1 MTKGAEKTKAR
12 AARGDLLFYVLMMAW
27 PVLQFCVFYI
37 AVKFNSVLY
46 SFQRYDK
53 MSNSVSWT
61 LDYVK
66 NAIKLMTTSSTLKDA
81 MKMTWAFFLLFTGIN
96 TPLGLLFSYYI
107 SKKMFGSGVFRVF
120 LFLPSIIC
128 SVIMVLIYGNFV
140 DIALPEAIW
149 TATKGAKTIGGL
161 LSTSG
166 TRFFAV
172 IFYNILIGFGVNV
185 LMYSDAMAGITEEVV
200 ESAHLDGAVGLK
212 EFYHISL
219 PSIYP
224 TLTTFL
230 ITSVAGLFLN
240 QYNLYSFFGSGEHF
254 GLQTYGHYFYV
265 QTLLA
270 DGSRAEY
277 SQISA
282 IGLWLTC
289 LALPLTYGVKY
300 LLEKFGPSVE

>member
-1 MTKGAEKTKAR
+1 MANNTVKKRTR
-12 AARGDLLFYVLMMAW
+12 AAKGDMLFYVLMMAW
-27 PVLQFCVFYI
+27 PILQFCVFYI
-37 AVKFNSVLY
+37 AVKFNSILY

-53 MSNSVSWT
+53 LSRTFTWT

-66 NAIKLMTTSSTLKDA
+66 SALKMMTTSPALVET
-81 MKMTWAFFLLFTGIN
+81 MKMTLLFFLLFTGIN

-107 SKKMFGSGVFRVF
+107 SKKQFASGFFRVF

-140 DIALPEAIW
+140 DVALPEIVRVL
-149 TATKGAKTIGGL
+149 TGKTVGGL
-161 LSTSG
+161 MSTKS

-172 IFYNILIGFGVNV
+172 MFYNLLVGFGVNV
-185 LMYSDAMAGITEEVV
+185 LMYSNAMSAISEEVV
-200 ESAHLDGAVGLK
+200 EAAHLDGATGLK
-212 EFYHISL
+212 EFWFITL

-224 TLTTFL
+224 TLVTFL
-230 ITSVAGLFLN
+230 ITALAGMFLN

-254 GLQTYGHYFYV
+254 GLQTYGLYFYV
-265 QTLLA
+265 QTLAA

-282 IGLWLTC
+282 IGLWLTFI
-289 LALPLTYGVKY
+289 ALPLTYGVKF
-300 LLEKFGPSVE
+300 LLEKLGPSED

>member
-1 MTKGAEKTKAR
+1 MTNNTVKKRTR
-12 AARGDLLFYVLMMAW
+12 AAKGDMLFYVLMMAW
-27 PVLQFCVFYI
+27 PILQFCVFYI
-37 AVKFNSVLY
+37 AVKFNSILY

-53 MSNSVSWT
+53 LSRTFTWT

-66 NAIKLMTTSSTLKDA
+66 SALKMMTTSPALVETMKVTLL
-81 MKMTWAFFLLFTGIN
+81 FFLLFTGIN

-107 SKKMFGSGVFRVF
+107 SKKQFAFGFFRVF

-140 DIALPEAIW
+140 DVALPEIVRVL
-149 TATKGAKTIGGL
+149 TGKTMGGL
-161 LSTSG
+161 MSTKS

-172 IFYNILIGFGVNV
+172 MFYNLLVGFGVNV
-185 LMYSDAMAGITEEVV
+185 LMYSNAMSAISEEVV
-200 ESAHLDGAVGLK
+200 EAAHLDGATGLK
-212 EFYHISL
+212 EFWFITL

-224 TLTTFL
+224 TLVTFL
-230 ITSVAGLFLN
+230 ITALAGMFLN

-254 GLQTYGHYFYV
+254 GLQTYGLYFYV
-265 QTLLA
+265 QTLAA

-282 IGLWLTC
+282 IGLWLTFI
-289 LALPLTYGVKY
+289 ALPLTYGVKF
-300 LLEKFGPSVE
+300 LLEKLGPSED

>member
-1 MTKGAEKTKAR
+1 M
-12 AARGDLLFYVLMMAW
+12 LFYVLMMAW
-27 PVLQFCVFYI
+27 PILQFCVFYI
-37 AVKFNSVLY
+37 AVKFNSILY

-53 MSNSVSWT
+53 LSRTFTWT

-66 NAIKLMTTSSTLKDA
+66 SALKMMTTSPALVET
-81 MKMTWAFFLLFTGIN
+81 MKMTLLFFLLFTGIN

-107 SKKMFGSGVFRVF
+107 SKKQFASGFFRVF

-140 DIALPEAIW
+140 DVALPEIVRVL
-149 TATKGAKTIGGL
+149 TGKTVGGL
-161 LSTSG
+161 MSTKS

-172 IFYNILIGFGVNV
+172 MFYNLLVGFGVNV
-185 LMYSDAMAGITEEVV
+185 LMYSNAMSAISEEVV
-200 ESAHLDGAVGLK
+200 EAAHLDGATGLK
-212 EFYHISL
+212 EFWFITL

-224 TLTTFL
+224 TLVTFL
-230 ITSVAGLFLN
+230 ITALAGMFLN

-254 GLQTYGHYFYV
+254 GLQTYGLYFYV
-265 QTLLA
+265 QTLAA

-282 IGLWLTC
+282 IGLWLTFI
-289 LALPLTYGVKY
+289 ALPLTYGVKF
-300 LLEKFGPSVE
+300 LLEKLGPSED

>member
-1 MTKGAEKTKAR
+1 MTNNTVKKRTR
-12 AARGDLLFYVLMMAW
+12 AAKGDMLFYVLMMAW
-27 PVLQFCVFYI
+27 PILQFCVFYI
-37 AVKFNSVLY
+37 AVKFNSILY

-53 MSNSVSWT
+53 LSRTFTWT

-66 NAIKLMTTSSTLKDA
+66 SALKMMTTSPALVET
-81 MKMTWAFFLLFTGIN
+81 MKMTLLFFVLFTGIN

-107 SKKMFGSGVFRVF
+107 SKKQFASGFFRVF

-140 DIALPEAIW
+140 DVALPEIVRVL
-149 TATKGAKTIGGL
+149 TGKTVGGL
-161 LSTSG
+161 MSTKS

-172 IFYNILIGFGVNV
+172 MFYNLLVGFGVNV
-185 LMYSDAMAGITEEVV
+185 LMYSNAMSAISEEVV
-200 ESAHLDGAVGLK
+200 EAAHLDGATGLK
-212 EFYHISL
+212 EFWFITL

-224 TLTTFL
+224 TLITFL
-230 ITSVAGLFLN
+230 ITALAGMFLN

-254 GLQTYGHYFYV
+254 GLQTYGLYFYV
-265 QTLLA
+265 QTLAA

-282 IGLWLTC
+282 IGLWLTFI
-289 LALPLTYGVKY
+289 ALPLTYGVKF
-300 LLEKFGPSVE
+300 LLEKLGPSED

>member
-1 MTKGAEKTKAR
+1 MTNNTVKKRTR
-12 AARGDLLFYVLMMAW
+12 AAKVDMLFYVLMMAW
-27 PVLQFCVFYI
+27 PILQFCVFYI
-37 AVKFNSVLY
+37 AVKFNSILY

-53 MSNSVSWT
+53 LSRTFTWT

-66 NAIKLMTTSSTLKDA
+66 SALKMMTTSPALVET
-81 MKMTWAFFLLFTGIN
+81 MKMTLLFFLLFTGIN

-107 SKKMFGSGVFRVF
+107 SKKQFASGFFRVF

-140 DIALPEAIW
+140 DVALPEIVRVL
-149 TATKGAKTIGGL
+149 TGKTVGGL
-161 LSTSG
+161 MSTKS

-172 IFYNILIGFGVNV
+172 MFYNLLVGFGVNV
-185 LMYSDAMAGITEEVV
+185 LMYSNAMSAISEEVV
-200 ESAHLDGAVGLK
+200 EVAHLDGATGLK
-212 EFYHISL
+212 EFWFITL

-224 TLTTFL
+224 TLVTFL
-230 ITSVAGLFLN
+230 ITALAGMFLN

-254 GLQTYGHYFYV
+254 GLQTYGLYFYV
-265 QTLLA
+265 QTLAA

-282 IGLWLTC
+282 IGLWLTFI
-289 LALPLTYGVKY
+289 ALPLTYGVKF
-300 LLEKFGPSVE
+300 LLEKLGPSED

>member
-1 MTKGAEKTKAR
+1 MTNNTVKKRTR
-12 AARGDLLFYVLMMAW
+12 AAKGDMLFYVLMMAW
-27 PVLQFCVFYI
+27 PILQFCVFYI
-37 AVKFNSVLY
+37 AVKFNSILY

-53 MSNSVSWT
+53 LSRTFTWT

-66 NAIKLMTTSSTLKDA
+66 SALKMMTTGPALVET
-81 MKMTWAFFLLFTGIN
+81 MKMTLLFFLLFTGIN

-107 SKKMFGSGVFRVF
+107 SKKQFAFGFFRVF

-140 DIALPEAIW
+140 DVALPEIVRVL
-149 TATKGAKTIGGL
+149 TGKTVGGL
-161 LSTSG
+161 MSTKS

-172 IFYNILIGFGVNV
+172 MFYNLLVGFGVNV
-185 LMYSDAMAGITEEVV
+185 LMYSNAMSAISEEVV
-200 ESAHLDGAVGLK
+200 EAAHLDGATGLK
-212 EFYHISL
+212 EFWFITL

-224 TLTTFL
+224 TLITFL
-230 ITSVAGLFLN
+230 ITALAGMFLN

-254 GLQTYGHYFYV
+254 GLQTYGLYFYV
-265 QTLLA
+265 QTLAA

-282 IGLWLTC
+282 IGLWLTFI
-289 LALPLTYGVKY
+289 ALPLTYGVKF
-300 LLEKFGPSVE
+300 LLEKLGPSED

>member
-1 MTKGAEKTKAR
+1 MTNNTVKKRTR
-12 AARGDLLFYVLMMAW
+12 AAKGDMLFYVLMMAW
-27 PVLQFCVFYI
+27 PILQFCVFYI
-37 AVKFNSVLY
+37 AVKFNSILY

-53 MSNSVSWT
+53 LSRTFTWT

-66 NAIKLMTTSSTLKDA
+66 SALKMMTTSPALVET
-81 MKMTWAFFLLFTGIN
+81 MKMTLLFFLLFTGIN

-107 SKKMFGSGVFRVF
+107 SKKQFAFGFFRVF

-140 DIALPEAIW
+140 DVALPEIVRVL
-149 TATKGAKTIGGL
+149 TGKTVGGL
-161 LSTSG
+161 MSTKS

-172 IFYNILIGFGVNV
+172 MFYNLLVGFGVNV
-185 LMYSDAMAGITEEVV
+185 LMYSNAMSAISEEVV
-200 ESAHLDGAVGLK
+200 EAAHLDGATGLK
-212 EFYHISL
+212 EFWFITL

-224 TLTTFL
+224 TLITFL
-230 ITSVAGLFLN
+230 ITALAGMFLN

-254 GLQTYGHYFYV
+254 GLQTYGLYFYV
-265 QTLLA
+265 QTLAA

-282 IGLWLTC
+282 IGLWLTFI
-289 LALPLTYGVKY
+289 ALPLTYGVKF
-300 LLEKFGPSVE
+300 LLEKLGPSED

>member
-1 MTKGAEKTKAR
+1 MTNNTVKKRTR
-12 AARGDLLFYVLMMAW
+12 AAKGDMLFYVLMMAW
-27 PVLQFCVFYI
+27 PILQFCVFYI
-37 AVKFNSVLY
+37 AVKFNSILY

-53 MSNSVSWT
+53 LSRTFTWT

-66 NAIKLMTTSSTLKDA
+66 SALKMMTASPALVET
-81 MKMTWAFFLLFTGIN
+81 MKMTLLFFLLFTGIN

-107 SKKMFGSGVFRVF
+107 SKKQFASGFFRVF

-140 DIALPEAIW
+140 DVALPEIVRVL
-149 TATKGAKTIGGL
+149 TGKTVGGL
-161 LSTSG
+161 MSTKS

-172 IFYNILIGFGVNV
+172 MFYNLLVGFGVNV
-185 LMYSDAMAGITEEVV
+185 LMYSNAMSAISEEAV
-200 ESAHLDGAVGLK
+200 EAAHLDGATGLK
-212 EFYHISL
+212 EFWFITL

-224 TLTTFL
+224 TLVTFL
-230 ITSVAGLFLN
+230 ITALAGMFLN

-254 GLQTYGHYFYV
+254 GLQTYGLYFYV
-265 QTLLA
+265 QTLAA

-282 IGLWLTC
+282 IGLWLTFI
-289 LALPLTYGVKY
+289 ALPLTYGVKF
-300 LLEKFGPSVE
+300 LLEKLGPSED

>member
-1 MTKGAEKTKAR
+1 MTNNTVKKRTR
-12 AARGDLLFYVLMMAW
+12 AAKGDMLFYVLMMAW
-27 PVLQFCVFYI
+27 PILQFCVFYI
-37 AVKFNSVLY
+37 AVKFNSILY

-53 MSNSVSWT
+53 LSRTFTWT

-66 NAIKLMTTSSTLKDA
+66 SALKMMTTNPALVET
-81 MKMTWAFFLLFTGIN
+81 MKMTLLFFLLFTGIN

-107 SKKMFGSGVFRVF
+107 SKKQFASGFFRVF

-140 DIALPEAIW
+140 DVALPEIVRVL
-149 TATKGAKTIGGL
+149 TGKTVGGL
-161 LSTSG
+161 MSTKS

-172 IFYNILIGFGVNV
+172 MFYNLLVGFGVNV
-185 LMYSDAMAGITEEVV
+185 LMYSNAMSAISEEVV
-200 ESAHLDGAVGLK
+200 EAAHLDGATGLK
-212 EFYHISL
+212 EFWFITL

-224 TLTTFL
+224 TLVTFL
-230 ITSVAGLFLN
+230 ITALAGMFLN

-254 GLQTYGHYFYV
+254 GLQTYGLYFYV
-265 QTLLA
+265 QTLVA

-282 IGLWLTC
+282 IGLWLTFI
-289 LALPLTYGVKY
+289 ALPLTYGVKF
-300 LLEKFGPSVE
+300 LLEKLGPSED

>member
-1 MTKGAEKTKAR
+1 MTNNTVKKRTRTAKG
-12 AARGDLLFYVLMMAW
+12 DMLFYVLMMAW
-27 PVLQFCVFYI
+27 PILQFCVFYI
-37 AVKFNSVLY
+37 AVKFNSILY

-53 MSNSVSWT
+53 LSRTFTWT

-66 NAIKLMTTSSTLKDA
+66 SALKMMTTSPALVET
-81 MKMTWAFFLLFTGIN
+81 MKMTLLFFLLFTGIN

-107 SKKMFGSGVFRVF
+107 SKKQFASGFFRVF

-140 DIALPEAIW
+140 DVALPEIVRVL
-149 TATKGAKTIGGL
+149 TGKTVGGL
-161 LSTSG
+161 MSTKS

-172 IFYNILIGFGVNV
+172 MFYNLLVGFGVNV
-185 LMYSDAMAGITEEVV
+185 LMYSNAMSAISEEVV
-200 ESAHLDGAVGLK
+200 EAAHLDGATGLK
-212 EFYHISL
+212 EFWFITL

-224 TLTTFL
+224 TLVTFL
-230 ITSVAGLFLN
+230 ITALAGMFLN

-254 GLQTYGHYFYV
+254 GLQTYGLYFYV
-265 QTLLA
+265 QTLVA

-282 IGLWLTC
+282 IGLWLTFI
-289 LALPLTYGVKY
+289 ALPLTYGVKF
-300 LLEKFGPSVE
+300 LLEKLGPSED

>member
-1 MTKGAEKTKAR
+1 MTNNTVKKRTR
-12 AARGDLLFYVLMMAW
+12 AAKGDMLFYVLMMAW
-27 PVLQFCVFYI
+27 PILQFCVFYI
-37 AVKFNSVLY
+37 AVKFNSILY

-53 MSNSVSWT
+53 LSRTFTWT

-66 NAIKLMTTSSTLKDA
+66 SALKMMTTSPALVET
-81 MKMTWAFFLLFTGIN
+81 MKMTLLFFLLFTGIN

-107 SKKMFGSGVFRVF
+107 SKKQFAFGFFRVF

-140 DIALPEAIW
+140 DVALPEIVRVL
-149 TATKGAKTIGGL
+149 TGKTVGGL
-161 LSTSG
+161 MSTKS

-172 IFYNILIGFGVNV
+172 MFYNLLVGFGVNV
-185 LMYSDAMAGITEEVV
+185 LMYSNAMSAISEEVV
-200 ESAHLDGAVGLK
+200 EAAHLDGATGLK
-212 EFYHISL
+212 EFWFITL

-224 TLTTFL
+224 TLVTFL
-230 ITSVAGLFLN
+230 ITARAGMFLN

-254 GLQTYGHYFYV
+254 GLQTYGLYFYV
-265 QTLLA
+265 QTLAA

-282 IGLWLTC
+282 IGLWLTFI
-289 LALPLTYGVKY
+289 ALPLTYGVKF
-300 LLEKFGPSVE
+300 LLEKLGPSED

>member
-1 MTKGAEKTKAR
+1 MTNNTVKKRAR
-12 AARGDLLFYVLMMAW
+12 AAKGDMLFYVLMMAW
-27 PVLQFCVFYI
+27 PILQFCVFYI
-37 AVKFNSVLY
+37 AVKFNSILY

-53 MSNSVSWT
+53 LSRTFTWT

-66 NAIKLMTTSSTLKDA
+66 SALKMMTASPALVET
-81 MKMTWAFFLLFTGIN
+81 MKMTLLFFLLFTGIN

-107 SKKMFGSGVFRVF
+107 SKKQFASGFFRVF

-140 DIALPEAIW
+140 DVALPEIVRVL
-149 TATKGAKTIGGL
+149 TGKTVGGL
-161 LSTSG
+161 MSTKS

-172 IFYNILIGFGVNV
+172 MFYNLLVGFGVNV
-185 LMYSDAMAGITEEVV
+185 LMYSNAMSAISEEVV
-200 ESAHLDGAVGLK
+200 EAAHLDGATGLK
-212 EFYHISL
+212 EFWFITL

-224 TLTTFL
+224 TLVTFL
-230 ITSVAGLFLN
+230 ITALAGMFLN

-254 GLQTYGHYFYV
+254 GLQTYGLYFYV
-265 QTLLA
+265 QTLAA

-282 IGLWLTC
+282 IGLWLTFI
-289 LALPLTYGVKY
+289 ALPLTYGVKF
-300 LLEKFGPSVE
+300 LLEKLGPSED

>member
-1 MTKGAEKTKAR
+1 MTNNTVKKRTR
-12 AARGDLLFYVLMMAW
+12 AAKGDMLFYVLMMAW
-27 PVLQFCVFYI
+27 PILQFCVFYI
-37 AVKFNSVLY
+37 AVKFNSILY

-53 MSNSVSWT
+53 LSRTFTWT

-66 NAIKLMTTSSTLKDA
+66 SALKMMTTSPALVET
-81 MKMTWAFFLLFTGIN
+81 MKMTLLFFLLFTGIN

-107 SKKMFGSGVFRVF
+107 SKKQFASGFFRVF

-140 DIALPEAIW
+140 DIALPEIVRVL
-149 TATKGAKTIGGL
+149 TGKTVGGL
-161 LSTSG
+161 MSTKS

-172 IFYNILIGFGVNV
+172 MFYNLLVGFGVNV
-185 LMYSDAMAGITEEVV
+185 LMYSNAMSAISEEVV
-200 ESAHLDGAVGLK
+200 EAAHLDGATGLK
-212 EFYHISL
+212 EFWFITL

-224 TLTTFL
+224 TLVTFL
-230 ITSVAGLFLN
+230 ITALAGMFLN

-254 GLQTYGHYFYV
+254 GLQTYGLYFYV
-265 QTLLA
+265 QTLAA

-282 IGLWLTC
+282 IGLWLTFI
-289 LALPLTYGVKY
+289 ALPLTYGVKF
-300 LLEKFGPSVE
+300 LLEKLGPSED

>member
-1 MTKGAEKTKAR
+1 MANNTVKKRTR
-12 AARGDLLFYVLMMAW
+12 AAKGDMLFYVLMMAW
-27 PVLQFCVFYI
+27 PILQFCVFYI
-37 AVKFNSVLY
+37 AVKFNSILY

-53 MSNSVSWT
+53 LSRTFTWT

-66 NAIKLMTTSSTLKDA
+66 SALKMMTTSPALVET
-81 MKMTWAFFLLFTGIN
+81 MKMTLLFFLLFTGIN

-107 SKKMFGSGVFRVF
+107 SKKQFASGFFRVF

-140 DIALPEAIW
+140 DVALPEIVRVL
-149 TATKGAKTIGGL
+149 TGKTVGRLMSTK
-161 LSTSG
+161 S

-172 IFYNILIGFGVNV
+172 MFYNLLVGFGVNV
-185 LMYSDAMAGITEEVV
+185 LMYSNAMSAISEEVV
-200 ESAHLDGAVGLK
+200 EAAHLDGATGLK
-212 EFYHISL
+212 EFWFITL

-224 TLTTFL
+224 TLVTFL
-230 ITSVAGLFLN
+230 ITALAGMFLN

-254 GLQTYGHYFYV
+254 GLQTYGLYFYV
-265 QTLLA
+265 QTLAA

-282 IGLWLTC
+282 IGLWLMFI
-289 LALPLTYGVKY
+289 ALPLTYGVKF
-300 LLEKFGPSVE
+300 LLEKLGPSED

>member
-1 MTKGAEKTKAR
+1 MTNNTVKKRTR
-12 AARGDLLFYVLMMAW
+12 AAKGDMLFYVLMMAW
-27 PVLQFCVFYI
+27 PILQFCVFYI
-37 AVKFNSVLY
+37 AVKFNSILY

-53 MSNSVSWT
+53 LSRTFTWT

-66 NAIKLMTTSSTLKDA
+66 SALKMMTTGPALVET
-81 MKMTWAFFLLFTGIN
+81 MKMTLLFFLLFTGIN

-107 SKKMFGSGVFRVF
+107 SKKQFASGFFRVF

-140 DIALPEAIW
+140 DVALPEIVRVL
-149 TATKGAKTIGGL
+149 TGKTVGGL
-161 LSTSG
+161 MSTKS

-172 IFYNILIGFGVNV
+172 MFYNLLVGFGVNV
-185 LMYSDAMAGITEEVV
+185 LMYSNAMSAISEEVV
-200 ESAHLDGAVGLK
+200 EAAHLDGATGLK
-212 EFYHISL
+212 EFWFITL

-224 TLTTFL
+224 TLVTFL
-230 ITSVAGLFLN
+230 ITALAGMFLN

-254 GLQTYGHYFYV
+254 GLQTYGLYFYV
-265 QTLLA
+265 QTLAA

-282 IGLWLTC
+282 IGLWLTFI
-289 LALPLTYGVKY
+289 ALPLTYGVKF
-300 LLEKFGPSVE
+300 LLEKLGPSED

>member
-1 MTKGAEKTKAR
+1 MTNNTVKKRTR
-12 AARGDLLFYVLMMAW
+12 AAKGDMLFYVLMMAW
-27 PVLQFCVFYI
+27 PILQFCVFYI
-37 AVKFNSVLY
+37 AVKFNSILY

-53 MSNSVSWT
+53 LSRTFTWT

-66 NAIKLMTTSSTLKDA
+66 SALKMMTTSPALVET
-81 MKMTWAFFLLFTGIN
+81 MKMTLLFFVLFTGIN

-107 SKKMFGSGVFRVF
+107 SKKQFASGFFRVF

-140 DIALPEAIW
+140 DVALPEIVRVL
-149 TATKGAKTIGGL
+149 TGKTVGGL
-161 LSTSG
+161 MSTKS

-172 IFYNILIGFGVNV
+172 MFYNLLVGFCVNV
-185 LMYSDAMAGITEEVV
+185 LMYSNAMSAISEEVV
-200 ESAHLDGAVGLK
+200 EAAHLDGATGLK
-212 EFYHISL
+212 EFWFITL

-224 TLTTFL
+224 TLVTFL
-230 ITSVAGLFLN
+230 ITALAGMFLN

-254 GLQTYGHYFYV
+254 GLQTYGLYFYV
-265 QTLLA
+265 QTLAA

-282 IGLWLTC
+282 IGLWLTFI
-289 LALPLTYGVKY
+289 ALPLTYGVKF
-300 LLEKFGPSVE
+300 LLEKLGPSED

>member
-1 MTKGAEKTKAR
+1 MTNNTVKKRTR
-12 AARGDLLFYVLMMAW
+12 AAKGDMLFYVLMMAW
-27 PVLQFCVFYI
+27 PILQFCVFYI
-37 AVKFNSVLY
+37 AVKFNSILY

-53 MSNSVSWT
+53 LSRTFTWT

-66 NAIKLMTTSSTLKDA
+66 SALKMMTTSPALVETMKVTLL
-81 MKMTWAFFLLFTGIN
+81 FFLLFTGIN

-107 SKKMFGSGVFRVF
+107 SKKQFAFGVFRVF

-140 DIALPEAIW
+140 DVALPEIVRVL
-149 TATKGAKTIGGL
+149 TGKTVGGL
-161 LSTSG
+161 MSTKS

-172 IFYNILIGFGVNV
+172 MFYNLLVGFGVNV
-185 LMYSDAMAGITEEVV
+185 LMYSNAMSAISEEVV
-200 ESAHLDGAVGLK
+200 EAAHLDGATGLK
-212 EFYHISL
+212 EFWFITL

-224 TLTTFL
+224 TLVTFL
-230 ITSVAGLFLN
+230 ITALAGMFLN

-254 GLQTYGHYFYV
+254 GLQTYGLYFYV
-265 QTLLA
+265 QTLAA

-282 IGLWLTC
+282 IGLWLTFI
-289 LALPLTYGVKY
+289 ALPLTYGVKF
-300 LLEKFGPSVE
+300 LLEKLGPSED

>member
-1 MTKGAEKTKAR
+1 MTNNTVKKRTR
-12 AARGDLLFYVLMMAW
+12 AAKGDMLFYVLMMAW
-27 PVLQFCVFYI
+27 PILQFCVFYI
-37 AVKFNSVLY
+37 AVKFNSILY

-53 MSNSVSWT
+53 LSRTFTWT

-66 NAIKLMTTSSTLKDA
+66 SALKMMTTSPALVETMKVTLL
-81 MKMTWAFFLLFTGIN
+81 FFLLFTGIN

-107 SKKMFGSGVFRVF
+107 SKKQFAFGFFRVF

-140 DIALPEAIW
+140 DVALPEIVRVL
-149 TATKGAKTIGGL
+149 TGKTVGGL
-161 LSTSG
+161 MSTKS

-172 IFYNILIGFGVNV
+172 MFYNLLVGFGVNV
-185 LMYSDAMAGITEEVV
+185 LMYSNAMSAISEEVV
-200 ESAHLDGAVGLK
+200 EAAHLDGATGLK
-212 EFYHISL
+212 EFWFITL

-224 TLTTFL
+224 TLVTFL
-230 ITSVAGLFLN
+230 ITALAGMFLN

-254 GLQTYGHYFYV
+254 GLQTYGLYFYV
-265 QTLLA
+265 QTLAA

-282 IGLWLTC
+282 IGLWLTFI
-289 LALPLTYGVKY
+289 ALPLTYGVKF
-300 LLEKFGPSVE
+300 LLEKLGPSED

>member
-1 MTKGAEKTKAR
+1 MTNNTVKKRAR
-12 AARGDLLFYVLMMAW
+12 AAKGDMLFYVLMMAW
-27 PVLQFCVFYI
+27 PILQFCVFYI
-37 AVKFNSVLY
+37 AVKFNSILY

-53 MSNSVSWT
+53 LSRTFTWT

-66 NAIKLMTTSSTLKDA
+66 SALKMMTTSPALVET
-81 MKMTWAFFLLFTGIN
+81 MKMTLLFFLLFTGIN

-107 SKKMFGSGVFRVF
+107 SKKQFASGFFRVF

-140 DIALPEAIW
+140 DVALPEIVRVL
-149 TATKGAKTIGGL
+149 TGKTVGGL
-161 LSTSG
+161 MSTKS

-172 IFYNILIGFGVNV
+172 MFYNLLVGFGVNV
-185 LMYSDAMAGITEEVV
+185 LMYSNAMSAISEEAV
-200 ESAHLDGAVGLK
+200 EAAHLDGATGLK
-212 EFYHISL
+212 EFWFITL

-224 TLTTFL
+224 TLVTFL
-230 ITSVAGLFLN
+230 ITALAGMFLN

-254 GLQTYGHYFYV
+254 GLQTYGLYFYV
-265 QTLLA
+265 QTLAA

-282 IGLWLTC
+282 IGLWLTFI
-289 LALPLTYGVKY
+289 ALPLTYGVKF
-300 LLEKFGPSVE
+300 LLEKLGPSED

>member
-1 MTKGAEKTKAR
+1 MTDTPVKKRTR
-12 AARGDLLFYVLMMAW
+12 AAKGDMLFYVLMMAW
-27 PVLQFCVFYI
+27 PILQFCVFYI
-37 AVKFNSVLY
+37 AVKFNSIMY

-53 MSNSVSWT
+53 LSGAVTWT
-61 LDYVK
+61 LDYVR
-66 NAIKLMTTSSTLKDA
+66 NALKMMTTSPVLIDA
-81 MKMTWAFFLLFTGIN
+81 MKMTLLFFVLFTGIN

-107 SKKMFGSGVFRVF
+107 AKKQFAAGFFRVF

-140 DIALPEAIW
+140 DVALPEIVRV
-149 TATKGAKTIGGL
+149 TTGKTIGGL
-161 LSTSG
+161 MSTKS

-172 IFYNILIGFGVNV
+172 MFYNLLVGFGVNV
-185 LMYSDAMAGITEEVV
+185 LMYSNAMSAISEEVV
-200 ESAHLDGAVGLK
+200 EAAHLDGATGIK
-212 EFYHISL
+212 EFWFVTL

-224 TLTTFL
+224 TLVTFM
-230 ITSVAGLFLN
+230 ITSLAGMFLN

-254 GLQTYGHYFYV
+254 GLQTYGLYFYV

-282 IGLWLTC
+282 IGLWLTFI
-289 LALPLTYGVKY
+289 AMPLTYGVKF
-300 LLEKFGPSVE
+300 LLEKFGPSED

>member
-1 MTKGAEKTKAR
+1 MTNNTVKKRTR
-12 AARGDLLFYVLMMAW
+12 AAKGDMLFYVLMMAW
-27 PVLQFCVFYI
+27 PILQFCVFYI
-37 AVKFNSVLY
+37 AVKFNSILY

-53 MSNSVSWT
+53 LSRTFTWT

-66 NAIKLMTTSSTLKDA
+66 SALKMMTTSPALVET
-81 MKMTWAFFLLFTGIN
+81 MKMTLLFFLLFTGIN

-107 SKKMFGSGVFRVF
+107 SKKQFASGFFRVF

-140 DIALPEAIW
+140 DVALPEIVRVL
-149 TATKGAKTIGGL
+149 TGKTVGGL
-161 LSTSG
+161 MSTKS

-172 IFYNILIGFGVNV
+172 MFYNLLVGFGVNV
-185 LMYSDAMAGITEEVV
+185 LMYSNAMSAISKEVV
-200 ESAHLDGAVGLK
+200 EAAHLDGATGLK
-212 EFYHISL
+212 EFWFITL

-224 TLTTFL
+224 TLVTFL
-230 ITSVAGLFLN
+230 ITALAGMFLN

-254 GLQTYGHYFYV
+254 GLQTYGLYFYV
-265 QTLLA
+265 QTLAA

-282 IGLWLTC
+282 IGLWLTFI
-289 LALPLTYGVKY
+289 ALPLTYGVKF
-300 LLEKFGPSVE
+300 LLEKLGPSED

>member
-1 MTKGAEKTKAR
+1 MTNNTVKKRTR
-12 AARGDLLFYVLMMAW
+12 AAKGDMLFYVLMMAW
-27 PVLQFCVFYI
+27 PILQFCVFYI
-37 AVKFNSVLY
+37 AVKFNSILY

-53 MSNSVSWT
+53 LSRTFTWT

-66 NAIKLMTTSSTLKDA
+66 SALKMMTPRPALVET
-81 MKMTWAFFLLFTGIN
+81 MKMTLLFFVLFTGIN

-107 SKKMFGSGVFRVF
+107 SKKQFASGFFRVF

-140 DIALPEAIW
+140 DVALPEIVRVL
-149 TATKGAKTIGGL
+149 TGKTVGGL
-161 LSTSG
+161 MSTKS

-172 IFYNILIGFGVNV
+172 MFYNLLVGFGVNV
-185 LMYSDAMAGITEEVV
+185 LMYSNAMSAISEEVV
-200 ESAHLDGAVGLK
+200 EAAHLDGATGLK
-212 EFYHISL
+212 EFWFITL

-224 TLTTFL
+224 TLVTFL
-230 ITSVAGLFLN
+230 ITALAGMFLN

-254 GLQTYGHYFYV
+254 GLQTYGLYFYV
-265 QTLLA
+265 QTLAA

-282 IGLWLTC
+282 IGLWLTFI
-289 LALPLTYGVKY
+289 ALPLTYGVKF
-300 LLEKFGPSVE
+300 LLEKLGPSED

>member
-1 MTKGAEKTKAR
+1 MTNNTVKKRTR
-12 AARGDLLFYVLMMAW
+12 AAKGDMLFYVLMMAW
-27 PVLQFCVFYI
+27 PILQFCVFYI
-37 AVKFNSVLY
+37 AVKFNSILY

-53 MSNSVSWT
+53 LSRTFTWT

-66 NAIKLMTTSSTLKDA
+66 SALKMMTTSPALVET
-81 MKMTWAFFLLFTGIN
+81 MKMTLLFFLLFTGIN

-107 SKKMFGSGVFRVF
+107 SKKQFAFGFFRVF

-140 DIALPEAIW
+140 DVALPEIVRVL
-149 TATKGAKTIGGL
+149 TGKTMGGL
-161 LSTSG
+161 MSTKS

-172 IFYNILIGFGVNV
+172 MFYNLLVGFGVNV
-185 LMYSDAMAGITEEVV
+185 LMYSNAMSAISEEVV
-200 ESAHLDGAVGLK
+200 EAAHLDGATGLK
-212 EFYHISL
+212 EFWFITL

-224 TLTTFL
+224 TLVTFL
-230 ITSVAGLFLN
+230 ITALAGMFLN

-254 GLQTYGHYFYV
+254 GLQTYGLYFYV
-265 QTLLA
+265 QTLAA

-282 IGLWLTC
+282 IGLWLTFI
-289 LALPLTYGVKY
+289 ALPLTYGVKF
-300 LLEKFGPSVE
+300 LLEKLGPSED

>member
-1 MTKGAEKTKAR
+1 MTNNTVKKRTR
-12 AARGDLLFYVLMMAW
+12 AAKGDMLFYVLMMAW
-27 PVLQFCVFYI
+27 PILQFCVFYI
-37 AVKFNSVLY
+37 AVKFNSILY

-53 MSNSVSWT
+53 LSRTFTWT

-66 NAIKLMTTSSTLKDA
+66 SALKMMTTSPALVET
-81 MKMTWAFFLLFTGIN
+81 MKMTLLFFVLFTGIN

-107 SKKMFGSGVFRVF
+107 SKKQFASGFFRVF

-140 DIALPEAIW
+140 DVALPEIVRVL
-149 TATKGAKTIGGL
+149 TGKTVGGL
-161 LSTSG
+161 MSTKS

-172 IFYNILIGFGVNV
+172 MFYNLLVGFGVNV
-185 LMYSDAMAGITEEVV
+185 LMYSNAMSAISEEVV
-200 ESAHLDGAVGLK
+200 EAAHLDGATGLK
-212 EFYHISL
+212 EFWFITL

-224 TLTTFL
+224 TLVTFL
-230 ITSVAGLFLN
+230 ITALAGMFLN

-254 GLQTYGHYFYV
+254 GLQTYGLYFYV
-265 QTLLA
+265 QTLAA

-282 IGLWLTC
+282 IGLWLTFI
-289 LALPLTYGVKY
+289 ALPLTYGVKF
-300 LLEKFGPSVE
+300 LLEKLGPSED

>member
-1 MTKGAEKTKAR
+1 MTNNTVKKRTR
-12 AARGDLLFYVLMMAW
+12 AAKGDMLFYVLMMAW
-27 PVLQFCVFYI
+27 PILQFCVFYI
-37 AVKFNSVLY
+37 AVKFNSILY

-53 MSNSVSWT
+53 LSRTFTWT

-66 NAIKLMTTSSTLKDA
+66 SALKMMTTGPALVET
-81 MKMTWAFFLLFTGIN
+81 MKMTLLFFLLFTGIN

-107 SKKMFGSGVFRVF
+107 SKKQFAFGFFRVF

-140 DIALPEAIW
+140 DVALPEIVRVL
-149 TATKGAKTIGGL
+149 TGKTVGGL
-161 LSTSG
+161 MSTKS

-172 IFYNILIGFGVNV
+172 MFYNLLVGFGVNV
-185 LMYSDAMAGITEEVV
+185 LMYSNAMSAISEEVV
-200 ESAHLDGAVGLK
+200 EAAHLDGATGLK
-212 EFYHISL
+212 EFWFITL

-224 TLTTFL
+224 TLVTFL
-230 ITSVAGLFLN
+230 ITALAGMFLN

-254 GLQTYGHYFYV
+254 GLQTYGLYFYV
-265 QTLLA
+265 QTLVA

-282 IGLWLTC
+282 IGLWLTFI
-289 LALPLTYGVKY
+289 ALPLTYGVKF
-300 LLEKFGPSVE
+300 LLEKLGPSED

>member
-1 MTKGAEKTKAR
+1 MTNNPVKKRTR
-12 AARGDLLFYVLMMAW
+12 AAKGDMLFYVLMMAW
-27 PVLQFCVFYI
+27 PILQFCVFYI
-37 AVKFNSVLY
+37 AVKFNSVMY

-53 MSNSVSWT
+53 LSGSVTWT
-61 LDYVK
+61 LDYVR
-66 NAIKLMTTSSTLKDA
+66 NALKMMTTSPVLIDA
-81 MKMTWAFFLLFTGIN
+81 MKMTLLFFVLFTGIN

-107 SKKMFGSGVFRVF
+107 AKKQFASGFFRVF

-140 DIALPEAIW
+140 DVALPELVRV
-149 TATKGAKTIGGL
+149 TTGKTIGGL
-161 LSTSG
+161 MSTKG

-172 IFYNILIGFGVNV
+172 MFYNLLVGFGVNV
-185 LMYSDAMAGITEEVV
+185 LMYSNAMSAISEEVV
-200 ESAHLDGAVGLK
+200 EAAHLDGATGIK
-212 EFYHISL
+212 EFWFVTL

-224 TLTTFL
+224 TLVTFM
-230 ITSVAGLFLN
+230 ITSLAGMFLN

-254 GLQTYGHYFYV
+254 GLQTYGLYFYV

-282 IGLWLTC
+282 IGLWLTFI
-289 LALPLTYGVKY
+289 ALPLTYGVKF
-300 LLEKFGPSVE
+300 LLEKFGPSED

>member
-1 MTKGAEKTKAR
+1 MTNNTVKKRTR
-12 AARGDLLFYVLMMAW
+12 AAKGDMLFYVLMMAW
-27 PVLQFCVFYI
+27 PILQFCVFYI
-37 AVKFNSVLY
+37 AVKFNSILY

-53 MSNSVSWT
+53 LSRTFTWT

-66 NAIKLMTTSSTLKDA
+66 SALKMMTTGPALVET
-81 MKMTWAFFLLFTGIN
+81 MKMTLLFFLLFTGIN

-107 SKKMFGSGVFRVF
+107 SKKQFASGFFRVF

-140 DIALPEAIW
+140 DVALPEIVRVL
-149 TATKGAKTIGGL
+149 TGKTVGGL
-161 LSTSG
+161 MSTKS

-172 IFYNILIGFGVNV
+172 MFYNLLVGFGVNV
-185 LMYSDAMAGITEEVV
+185 LMYSNAMSAISEEVV
-200 ESAHLDGAVGLK
+200 EAAHLDGATGLK
-212 EFYHISL
+212 EFWFITL

-224 TLTTFL
+224 TLVTFL
-230 ITSVAGLFLN
+230 ITALAGMFLN

-254 GLQTYGHYFYV
+254 GLQTYGLYFYV
-265 QTLLA
+265 QTLVA

-282 IGLWLTC
+282 IGLWLTFI
-289 LALPLTYGVKY
+289 ALPLTYGVKF
-300 LLEKFGPSVE
+300 LLEKLGPSED

>member
-1 MTKGAEKTKAR
+1 MTNNTVKKRTR
-12 AARGDLLFYVLMMAW
+12 AAKGDMLFYVLMMAW
-27 PVLQFCVFYI
+27 PILQFCVFYI
-37 AVKFNSVLY
+37 AVKFNSILY

-53 MSNSVSWT
+53 LSRTFTWT

-66 NAIKLMTTSSTLKDA
+66 SALKMMTTSPALVET
-81 MKMTWAFFLLFTGIN
+81 MKMTLLFFLLFTGIN

-107 SKKMFGSGVFRVF
+107 SKKQFASGFFRVF

-140 DIALPEAIW
+140 DVALPEIMRVL
-149 TATKGAKTIGGL
+149 TGKTVGGL
-161 LSTSG
+161 MSTKS

-172 IFYNILIGFGVNV
+172 MFYNLLVGFGVNV
-185 LMYSDAMAGITEEVV
+185 LMYSNAMSAISEEVV
-200 ESAHLDGAVGLK
+200 EAAHLDGATGLK
-212 EFYHISL
+212 EFWFITL

-224 TLTTFL
+224 TLVTFL
-230 ITSVAGLFLN
+230 ITALAGMFLN

-254 GLQTYGHYFYV
+254 GLQTYGLYFYV
-265 QTLLA
+265 QTLAA

-282 IGLWLTC
+282 IGLWLTFI
-289 LALPLTYGVKY
+289 ALPLTYGVKF
-300 LLEKFGPSVE
+300 LLEKLGPSED

>member
-1 MTKGAEKTKAR
+1 MTKNTVKKRTC
-12 AARGDLLFYVLMMAW
+12 AAKGDMLFYVLMMAW
-27 PVLQFCVFYI
+27 PILQFCVFYI
-37 AVKFNSVLY
+37 AVKFNSILY

-53 MSNSVSWT
+53 LSRTFTWT

-66 NAIKLMTTSSTLKDA
+66 SALKMMTASPALVET
-81 MKMTWAFFLLFTGIN
+81 MKMTLLFFLLFTGIN

-107 SKKMFGSGVFRVF
+107 SKKQFASGFFRVF

-140 DIALPEAIW
+140 DVALPEIVRVL
-149 TATKGAKTIGGL
+149 TGKTVGGL
-161 LSTSG
+161 MSTKS

-172 IFYNILIGFGVNV
+172 MFYNLLVGFGVNV
-185 LMYSDAMAGITEEVV
+185 LMYSNAMSAISEEVV
-200 ESAHLDGAVGLK
+200 EAAHLDGATGLK
-212 EFYHISL
+212 EFWFITL

-224 TLTTFL
+224 TLVTFL
-230 ITSVAGLFLN
+230 ITALAGMFLN

-254 GLQTYGHYFYV
+254 GLQTYGLYFYV
-265 QTLLA
+265 QTLAA

-282 IGLWLTC
+282 IGLWLTFI
-289 LALPLTYGVKY
+289 ALPLTYGVKF
-300 LLEKFGPSVE
+300 LLEKLGPSED

>member
-1 MTKGAEKTKAR
+1 MTDTPVKKRTR
-12 AARGDLLFYVLMMAW
+12 AAKGDMLFYVLMMAW
-27 PVLQFCVFYI
+27 PILQFCVFYI
-37 AVKFNSVLY
+37 AVKFNSIMY

-53 MSNSVSWT
+53 LSGAVTWT
-61 LDYVK
+61 LDYVR
-66 NAIKLMTTSSTLKDA
+66 NALKMMTTSHVLIDA
-81 MKMTWAFFLLFTGIN
+81 MKMTLLFFVLFTGIN

-107 SKKMFGSGVFRVF
+107 AKKQFAAGFFRVF

-140 DIALPEAIW
+140 DVALPEIVRV
-149 TATKGAKTIGGL
+149 TTGKTIGGL
-161 LSTSG
+161 MSTKS

-172 IFYNILIGFGVNV
+172 MFYNLLVGFGVNV
-185 LMYSDAMAGITEEVV
+185 LMYSNAMSAISEEVV
-200 ESAHLDGAVGLK
+200 EAAHLDGATGIK
-212 EFYHISL
+212 EFWFVTL

-224 TLTTFL
+224 TLVTFM
-230 ITSVAGLFLN
+230 ITSLAGMFLN

-254 GLQTYGHYFYV
+254 GLQTYGLYFYV

-282 IGLWLTC
+282 IGLWLTFI
-289 LALPLTYGVKY
+289 ALPLTYGVKF
-300 LLEKFGPSVE
+300 LLEKFGPSED

>member
-1 MTKGAEKTKAR
+1 MTKNTVKKRTR
-12 AARGDLLFYVLMMAW
+12 AAKGDMLFYVLMMAW
-27 PVLQFCVFYI
+27 PILQFCVFYI
-37 AVKFNSVLY
+37 AVKFNSILY

-53 MSNSVSWT
+53 LSRTFTWT

-66 NAIKLMTTSSTLKDA
+66 SALKMMTTSPALVET
-81 MKMTWAFFLLFTGIN
+81 MKMTLLFFLLFTGIN

-107 SKKMFGSGVFRVF
+107 SKKQFAFGFFRVF

-140 DIALPEAIW
+140 DVALPEIVRVL
-149 TATKGAKTIGGL
+149 TGKTVGGL
-161 LSTSG
+161 MSTKS

-172 IFYNILIGFGVNV
+172 MFYNLLVGFGVNV
-185 LMYSDAMAGITEEVV
+185 LMYSNAMSAISEEVV
-200 ESAHLDGAVGLK
+200 EAAHLDGATGLK
-212 EFYHISL
+212 EFWFITL

-224 TLTTFL
+224 TLVTFL
-230 ITSVAGLFLN
+230 ITALAGMFLN

-254 GLQTYGHYFYV
+254 GLQTYGLYFYV
-265 QTLLA
+265 QTLAA

-282 IGLWLTC
+282 IGLWLTFI
-289 LALPLTYGVKY
+289 ALPLTYGVKF
-300 LLEKFGPSVE
+300 LLEKLGPSED

>member
-1 MTKGAEKTKAR
+1 MTDTPVKKRTR
-12 AARGDLLFYVLMMAW
+12 AAKGDMLFYVLMMAW
-27 PVLQFCVFYI
+27 PILQFCVFYI
-37 AVKFNSVLY
+37 AVKFNSIMY

-53 MSNSVSWT
+53 LSGAVTWT
-61 LDYVK
+61 LDYVR
-66 NAIKLMTTSSTLKDA
+66 NALKMMTTSPVLLDA
-81 MKMTWAFFLLFTGIN
+81 MKMTLLFFVLFTGIN

-107 SKKMFGSGVFRVF
+107 AKKQFAAGFFRVF

-140 DIALPEAIW
+140 DVALPEIVRV
-149 TATKGAKTIGGL
+149 TTGKTIGGL
-161 LSTSG
+161 MSTKS

-172 IFYNILIGFGVNV
+172 MFYNLLVGFGVNV
-185 LMYSDAMAGITEEVV
+185 LMYSNAMSAISEEVV
-200 ESAHLDGAVGLK
+200 EAAHLDGATGIK
-212 EFYHISL
+212 EFWFVTL

-224 TLTTFL
+224 TLVTFM
-230 ITSVAGLFLN
+230 ITSLAGMFLN

-254 GLQTYGHYFYV
+254 GLQTYGLYFYV

-282 IGLWLTC
+282 IGLWLTFI
-289 LALPLTYGVKY
+289 ALPLTYGVKF
-300 LLEKFGPSVE
+300 LLEKFGPSED

>member
-1 MTKGAEKTKAR
+1 MTDTPVKKRTR
-12 AARGDLLFYVLMMAW
+12 AAKGDMLFYVLMMAW
-27 PVLQFCVFYI
+27 PILQFCVFYI
-37 AVKFNSVLY
+37 AVKFNSIMY

-53 MSNSVSWT
+53 LSGAVTWT
-61 LDYVK
+61 LDYVR
-66 NAIKLMTTSSTLKDA
+66 NALKMMTTSPVLIDA
-81 MKMTWAFFLLFTGIN
+81 MKMTLLFFVLFTGIN

-107 SKKMFGSGVFRVF
+107 AKKQFAAGFFRVF

-140 DIALPEAIW
+140 DVALPEIVRV
-149 TATKGAKTIGGL
+149 TTGKTIGGL
-161 LSTSG
+161 MSTKS

-172 IFYNILIGFGVNV
+172 MFYNLLVGFGVNV
-185 LMYSDAMAGITEEVV
+185 LMYSNAMSAISEEVV
-200 ESAHLDGAVGLK
+200 EAAHLDGATGIK
-212 EFYHISL
+212 EFWFVTL

-224 TLTTFL
+224 TLVTFM
-230 ITSVAGLFLN
+230 ITSLAGMFLN

-254 GLQTYGHYFYV
+254 GLQTYGLYFYV

-282 IGLWLTC
+282 IGLWLTFI
-289 LALPLTYGVKY
+289 ALPLTYGVKF
-300 LLEKFGPSVE
+300 LLEKFGPSED

>member
-1 MTKGAEKTKAR
+1 MTNNTVKKRTRTAKG
-12 AARGDLLFYVLMMAW
+12 DMLFYVLMMAW
-27 PVLQFCVFYI
+27 PILQFCVFYI
-37 AVKFNSVLY
+37 AVKFNSILY

-53 MSNSVSWT
+53 LSRTFTWT

-66 NAIKLMTTSSTLKDA
+66 SALKMMTTSPALVET
-81 MKMTWAFFLLFTGIN
+81 MKMTLLFFLLFTGIN

-107 SKKMFGSGVFRVF
+107 SKKQFASGFFRVF

-140 DIALPEAIW
+140 DVALPEIVRVL
-149 TATKGAKTIGGL
+149 TGKTVGGL
-161 LSTSG
+161 MSTKS

-172 IFYNILIGFGVNV
+172 MFYNLLVGFGVNV
-185 LMYSDAMAGITEEVV
+185 LMYSNAMSAISEEVV
-200 ESAHLDGAVGLK
+200 EAAHLDGATGLK
-212 EFYHISL
+212 EFWFITL

-224 TLTTFL
+224 TLVTFL
-230 ITSVAGLFLN
+230 ITALAGMFLN

-254 GLQTYGHYFYV
+254 GLQTYGLYFYV
-265 QTLLA
+265 QTLAA

-282 IGLWLTC
+282 IGLWLTFI
-289 LALPLTYGVKY
+289 ALPLTYGVKF
-300 LLEKFGPSVE
+300 LLEKLGPSED